1 MPTKE
6 RDQQMRVVA
15 EILLIHLP
23 EVLTKDQALAHDLLA
38 VVGTALNTV
47 YEDAEHSTEAWDKR
61 AYHSRADAMRK
72 EWVWALA
79 ASNYALGL
87 ALRPDPLTPTMLEKV
102 QRLIHPGLQRPA
114 RRQVTDPA
122 RFRGAAQA
130 VKKQQAQKR
139 KPIRG

>member
-1 MPTKE
+1 MPIKE
-6 RDQQMRVVA
+6 RNQQMRVVA

-23 EVLTKDQALAHDLLA
+23 EVLPKDQPLAHDLLA
-38 VVGTALNTV
+38 VVGTALNTI
-47 YEDAEHSTEAWDKR
+47 YEDAERSTEAWDKR

-87 ALRPDPLTPTMLEKV
+87 ALRPDPLTTATLERV
-102 QRLIHPGLQRPA
+102 QKLIQPGLQRPS
-114 RRQVTDPA
+114 RRQIPNPA
-122 RFRGAAQA
+122 RFRGAALA
-130 VKKQQAQKR
+130 VREQQAQKR

>member
-1 MPTKE
+1 MPIKE
-6 RDQQMRVVA
+6 RNQQLRVIA

-23 EVLTKDQALAHDLLA
+23 EVLPKDQALAHDLLA
-38 VVGTALNTV
+38 VVGTALHTI
-47 YEDAEHSTEAWDKR
+47 YEDAENSTEAWDKR

-87 ALRPDPLTPTMLEKV
+87 ALRPDPLTTAALEKV
-102 QRLIHPGLQRPA
+102 QLLIQPGLQRPS
-114 RRQVTDPA
+114 RRQISDPA
-122 RFRGAAQA
+122 RFRGAAAA
-130 VKKQQAQKR
+130 VHKQQVQKR

>member
-1 MPTKE
+1 MAIKE
-6 RDQQMRVVA
+6 RNQQMRVVA

-23 EVLTKDQALAHDLLA
+23 EVLPKDQSLAHDLLA
-38 VVGTALNTV
+38 VVGTALNTI
-47 YEDAEHSTEAWDKR
+47 YEAWDKR

-87 ALRPDPLTPTMLEKV
+87 ALRPDPLTPAMLEKV
-102 QRLIHPGLQRPA
+102 QLLIHPGLQRPS
-114 RRQVTDPA
+114 RRQITDPT

-130 VKKQQAQKR
+130 VQKQQAHKR